1 MPTQNHDKA
10 MEALNPLRAAVC
22 RKLGDRPYR
31 TLAEQ
36 AGIPI
41 FTGYRFLH
49 EDHIPNAV
57 NLAKLIK
64 WSGLSPV
71 AVVSALAKAY

>member
-1 MPTQNHDKA
+1 MPTPKHDKA

-22 RKLGDRPYR
+22 RKLGDRTYR
-31 TLAEQ
+31 ALSEET
-36 AGIPI
+36 GIPL

-64 WSGLSPV
+64 WSGLAPASV
-71 AVVSALAKAY
+71 IRALAKAY